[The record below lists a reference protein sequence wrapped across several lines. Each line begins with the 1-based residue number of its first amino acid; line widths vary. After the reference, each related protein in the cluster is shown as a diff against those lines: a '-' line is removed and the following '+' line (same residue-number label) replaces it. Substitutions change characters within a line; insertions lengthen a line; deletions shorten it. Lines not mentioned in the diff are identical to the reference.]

1 MASRSEELIFLGGYL
16 KVYDGYHFGYSR
28 SGAILY
34 VISFGPVAPKFLSP
48 AQATPLISKPI
59 HPTGF
64 RLLYLHV

>member
-1 MASRSEELIFLGGYL
+1 MASRSEELIFFGGYL
-16 KVYDGYHFGYSR
+16 KVYDGYHSGYSR
-28 SGAILY
+28 SRAILY
-34 VISFGPVAPKFLSP
+34 VISFGPMAPKFLSP